1 MRSCVYTYNYT
12 GLNTTQAISR
22 NKTVKNVTI
31 TIDDDLYEQ
40 LKLEAQTDRRSISNL
55 VNVILDKYFMYLWD
69 QEIEE
74 DVKAGMFDD
83 IREGVLQNIKKG
95 KCKDL

>member
-1 MRSCVYTYNYT
+1 M
-12 GLNTTQAISR
+12 
-22 NKTVKNVTI
+22 KNVTI

-74 DVKAGMFDD
+74 DVRAGMLDD
-83 IREGVLQNIKKG
+83 IREGVLQNLNKG
-95 KCKDL
+95 RCKDL